1 MGTPAL
7 TIFKDEKGQEIA
19 VMYTH
24 NDGYL
29 QGYGKKLVEFLQGMK
44 LTNGI
49 PFVAPGEK
57 FANGMNCLAAQ
68 VIAKFKDRVGD
79 VYLWPV
85 GKRDIG
91 EDYIYEVSGK
101 EGEEVH
107 VIAIKLHGDKSGILF
122 SGKASEV
129 LPQISTKI

>member
-1 MGTPAL
+1 MSTAAL
-7 TIFKDEKGQEIA
+7 TIFRDEHGQEIV

-24 NDGYL
+24 YDGYL
-29 QGYGKKLVEFLQGMK
+29 QAHGKKLVEFLQDMK

-49 PFVAPGEK
+49 PLASPDK
-57 FANGMNCLAAQ
+57 KIANGMSCLAAQ

-79 VYLWPV
+79 VYLWPA
-85 GKRDIG
+85 GKRDMG

-101 EGEEVH
+101 VDEEVH
-107 VIAIKLHGDKSGILF
+107 VIGVKLHGKDKGILF

-129 LPQISTKI
+129 LNQINKI

>member
-101 EGEEVH
+101 EGEEVYI
-107 VIAIKLHGDKSGILF
+107 VGVKLHGKDTGILF

-129 LPQISTKI
+129 LNQIATKI